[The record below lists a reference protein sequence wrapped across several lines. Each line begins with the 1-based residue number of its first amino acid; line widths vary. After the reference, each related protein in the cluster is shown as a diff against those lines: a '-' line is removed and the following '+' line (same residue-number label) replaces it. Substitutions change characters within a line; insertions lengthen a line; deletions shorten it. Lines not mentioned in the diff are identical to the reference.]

1 MTESG
6 KEAVQCSS
14 AAGCDRESKEAV
26 QCSSAAGCDRER
38 KEAVQCSSV
47 VGSDREC
54 GKTALESGKAAVLC
68 RRR

>member
-6 KEAVQCSS
+6 
-14 AAGCDRESKEAV
+14 KEAV

-38 KEAVQCSSV
+38 KEAVQCSSA

-54 GKTALESGKAAVLC
+54 GKTALESGKAAMLC